1 MSRDHVPELGYAAL
15 LEEDAADLYE
25 NAPCGYFSATD
36 EGVIVKANATFLAMT
51 GYRRERLVG
60 HMRLFDLLTIGSRI
74 LFETHLRPML
84 RLQGF
89 LREIAA
95 DLIRA
100 DGRYIPVLL
109 NATEKRS
116 PTSSTAV
123 LRVTVIDATERRMY
137 ERELLLA
144 RQRAEDAAR
153 ARTDLINMVSHD
165 VRAPLGA
172 VLTAVALLEKS
183 ALSPPQQRYAGII
196 RSSVTQTVTL
206 LNSILALGA
215 LEGGRAALRV
225 TPFNLRQLVEEMRA
239 HAALAAAHKPGLA
252 VRAVVDEPVPDW
264 IAADR
269 PKLAQVLTNLLTNA
283 VKFTERGVVSLVVYA
298 RELTVETVTLE
309 WVVSDTGIGIPA
321 DRLPHIFDEFTQAS
335 DDTAVTYGGSG
346 LGLAITRK
354 LLLLF
359 GSDLRVTST
368 VGQGSTFAFT
378 VQVPRAE
385 QAAEDPGAGSP
396 P

>member
-1 MSRDHVPELGYAAL
+1 VSRDHVPELGYAAL